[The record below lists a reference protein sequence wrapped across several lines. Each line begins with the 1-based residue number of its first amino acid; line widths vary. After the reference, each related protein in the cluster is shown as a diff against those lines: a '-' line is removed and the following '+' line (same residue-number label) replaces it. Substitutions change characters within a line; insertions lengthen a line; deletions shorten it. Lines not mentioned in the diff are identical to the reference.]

1 MSLPDFS
8 RVAVLIPCYNE
19 ATTVGAVV
27 RDFQSSLPGARIF
40 VFDNNSAD
48 ATIEVARAAGAVV
61 RQVAD
66 RGKGNVVRRM
76 FADIDAD
83 IYVLVD
89 GDDTYDA
96 SMAPSLVER
105 VLQDG
110 LDMVVATRSSD
121 EQGAYRLGH
130 RFGNVALTRCVGMI
144 FGHTFTDMLSGYRA
158 FSRRYVKSFPA
169 HSKKF
174 EIETELT
181 VHALQLRMP
190 VTEQAT
196 LYKSRPEGSESKLN
210 TYRDGLRILITIA
223 KLFRAERPFAF
234 YSIGFLI
241 CTLVAIVLA
250 VPLFETYV
258 QTGLVPRFPTAVLCA
273 TLILFGTIL
282 LTCGIVLDAVTHGR
296 TETKRLAYL
305 THAGPQLSVKHVAN
319 ET

>member
-19 ATTVGAVV
+19 ATTVGTVV
-27 RDFQSSLPGARIF
+27 RDFRLSLPGARIF

-48 ATIEVARAAGAVV
+48 ATIEVARAAGALV

-89 GDDTYDA
+89 GDNTYDA
-96 SMAPSLVER
+96 SIAPSLVEQ

-121 EQGAYRLGH
+121 EQSAYRLGH

-169 HSKKF
+169 HSRKF
-174 EIETELT
+174 EVETELT

-223 KLFRAERPFAF
+223 ELFRAERPFAF
-234 YSIGFLI
+234 YSIGFLT
-241 CTLVAIVLA
+241 CTLLAIVLA
-250 VPLFETYV
+250 VPLFDTYV
-258 QTGLVPRFPTAVLCA
+258 QTGLVPRFPTAILCA

-305 THAGPQLSVKHVAN
+305 THAGPQLAVEHVAN

>member
-19 ATTVGAVV
+19 ATTVGTVV
-27 RDFQSSLPGARIF
+27 RDFRLSLPGARIF

-96 SMAPSLVER
+96 SMAPTLVER
-105 VLQDG
+105 VLQEG

-121 EQGAYRLGH
+121 EQSAYRLGH

-169 HSKKF
+169 HSRKF

-190 VTEQAT
+190 VTEQVT

-210 TYRDGLRILITIA
+210 TYRDGLRILTMIA

-241 CTLVAIVLA
+241 CTLVAIGLA

-258 QTGLVPRFPTAVLCA
+258 QTGLVPRFPTAILCA

-305 THAGPQLSVKHVAN
+305 AHTGPQLAVEHVAN